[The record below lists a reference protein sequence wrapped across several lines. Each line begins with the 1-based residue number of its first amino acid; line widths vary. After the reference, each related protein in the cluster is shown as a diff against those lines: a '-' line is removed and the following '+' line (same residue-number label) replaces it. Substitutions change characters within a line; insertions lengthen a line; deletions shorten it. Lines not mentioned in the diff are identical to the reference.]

1 MPSFVPSLMS
11 GVVEADDQS
20 WRSLHDVL
28 SSVLGN
34 MQFADGLKTVGSK
47 DK

>member
-1 MPSFVPSLMS
+1 MANLVPSFVN
-11 GVVEADDQS
+11 GVVETDDQS

-28 SSVLGN
+28 SALLGT